1 MMHIRFMN
9 LASLDLNLL
18 RVLDALLKEGS
29 TVKAGAKIG
38 LSQPAVSSA
47 LGRLRH
53 AVGDPLFVRRGN
65 RMEPTDFAKGIAADL
80 SDTLE
85 RIEQV
90 LTVPAFDPKTSKA
103 VVRLSGT
110 DYFGELLMPRL
121 ADRMSREAPG
131 VQTILI
137 DLVTEAYIDTIETH
151 SVDIALMPKIGNIPP
166 HFHWRPFAW
175 ASFVFA
181 ARKDHPRLARAGIRP
196 GDTVPL
202 DLFCDLGHIVMS
214 PEGKTETLSDATL
227 AAMGRARR
235 TVMSMPYFAGIYLAI
250 AESDLVALLPT
261 KLANHV
267 ADRHGLALYRA
278 PIEITPVLLIMVWK
292 ASATASP
299 AHRWLREVVYEELA
313 WMNAGE
319 PDLPAGAEG

>member
-1 MMHIRFMN
+1 MYIRHMN
-9 LASLDLNLL
+9 FASLDLNLL

-29 TVKAGAKIG
+29 TVRAGERIG

-53 AVGDPLFVRRGN
+53 ALGDPLFVRRGN
-65 RMEPTDFAKGIAADL
+65 RMEPTDFAKGIAKDL
-80 SDTLE
+80 SATLD

-90 LTVPAFDPKTSKA
+90 LTVPAFDPMASN
-103 VVRLSGT
+103 VVFRLSGT
-110 DYFGELLMPRL
+110 DFFGELLMPRL
-121 ADRMSREAPG
+121 ADRISREAPG
-131 VQTILI
+131 IQTILI
-137 DLVTEAYIDTIETH
+137 DLVTEAYIDTIEAH
-151 SVDIALMPKIGNIPP
+151 DVDIALMPKVGDIPP

-181 ARKDHPRLARAGIRP
+181 ARRGHPRLARAGVRP

-214 PEGKTETLSDATL
+214 PEGKTETLSDRTL
-227 AAMGRARR
+227 AEMGRSRR

-267 ADRHGLALYRA
+267 ADRHRLALYRP
-278 PIEITPVLLIMVWK
+278 PIEIPPVLLVMVWK
-292 ASATASP
+292 ATANANP
-299 AHRWLREVVYEELA
+299 AHRWLREVVFEELA
-313 WMNAGE
+313 WMKDGE
-319 PDLPAGAEG
+319 PALPSGFEG